1 MYTKR
6 VQILNYGPISHLDI
20 EFPFADENPKP
31 VVLVGE
37 NGSGKSIV
45 LSHIVNGLVSAKDLA
60 YPETPEVDVGKVFK
74 IRHPNYI
81 HVGSEWYFGSVDF
94 EDGLF
99 TRELTSRRLKRDYS
113 QMPDDMA
120 DQIAQRQWNAMQPT
134 ENSRLE
140 SSFHANNTPS
150 VIDMLSRNC
159 VLYFPHNRFEEP
171 AWLNEEKLRVHAA
184 EHLNLPHMLHYT
196 SRKIINYSSLRDNQN
211 WVYSVLFDRAVHE
224 TRTANFPLPI
234 DGSDQTVPVPIQ
246 IGPSGNATSAYN
258 VALLML
264 QRLMDGHQGVRFR
277 IGGRLNRVVSLETD
291 GGNLVPNIFQLS
303 SGETALLNLFLSI
316 LRDFDLTGTSFSGAG
331 QIRGTALVDEID
343 LHLHAIHQYE
353 ILPSLIQMFPKV
365 QFIVTA
371 HSPLFVLGMRE
382 VFGEDGFALY
392 RLPQGD
398 HISPEEFSEF
408 GDAYQAFRSTSTF
421 SDDVRQSV
429 KDAQKPLV
437 YLEGTT
443 DIRYLRKA
451 ADLLGQQAL
460 LQNIEL
466 KDGNG
471 DALKPTWDAVS
482 KLPSDLVPRT
492 VVVVRDCDFTG
503 PPKDVGNRFRRTIPE
518 VAEHP
523 IRKGIENLF
532 SIDTIEKARLH
543 NTAFIDHKEEQR
555 ITIRGEAQ
563 MVPEQW
569 AVNADEKT
577 NLCDWL
583 CLNGTPDDFQHFQSL
598 LALLDGLLSGEPAST
613 D

>member
-6 VQILNYGPISHLDI
+6 VQIVNYGPIKHLDI
-20 EFPFADENPKP
+20 ELPFDGDNPKP
-31 VVLVGE
+31 IVLVGE
-37 NGSGKSIV
+37 NGCGKNIV
-45 LSHIVNGLVSAKDLA
+45 VSHIVNELLILKDSV
-60 YPETPEVDVGKVFK
+60 YPDAAEIQTNRVFK
-74 IRHPNYI
+74 LRSPMYIRHPY
-81 HVGSEWYFGSVDF
+81 EWSFARVELECDI
-94 EDGLF
+94 F
-99 TRELTSRRLKRDYS
+99 TNELTLRRDKRQYEQRPADLELADAVRTWDE
-113 QMPDDMA
+113 MPD
-120 DQIAQRQWNAMQPT
+120 P
-134 ENSRLE
+134 E
-140 SSFHANNTPS
+140 SSYRIPNSHEHGQLLQITDA
-150 VIDMLSRNC
+150 LSQNC
-159 VLYFPHNRFEEP
+159 IQYFPPNRFEEP
-171 AWLNEEKLRVHAA
+171 AWLNEE
-184 EHLNLPHMLHYT
+184 HLNARAEQLQLKRLHGYT
-196 SRKIINYSSLRDNQN
+196 DRTIVNYSPLRENQD
-211 WVYSVLFDRAVHE
+211 WLFAILFDRTVLGDSA
-224 TRTANFPLPI
+224 TANNAYTIAL
-234 DGSDQTVPVPIQ
+234 Q
-246 IGPSGNATSAYN
+246 I
-258 VALLML
+258 V
-264 QRLMDGHQGVRFR
+264 QRLMRIHQSARFGV
-277 IGGRLNRVVSLETD
+277 GPRLQRRVTLESAT
-291 GGNLVPNIFQLS
+291 GNIVPNIFQLS

-331 QIRGTALVDEID
+331 EIRGTAIVDEID
-343 LHLHAIHQYE
+343 LHLHVIHQHE

-365 QFIVTA
+365 QFIVTT

-392 RLPQGD
+392 RLPQGEQ
-398 HISPEEFSEF
+398 ISAEEFSEF
-408 GDAYQAFRSTSTF
+408 GDAYQTFRSTSAF
-421 SDDVRQSV
+421 SDDVRQAV
-429 KDAQKPLV
+429 KDAQNPLV

-443 DIRYLRKA
+443 DIKYVRKA

-460 LQNIEL
+460 LESIEL

-492 VVVVRDCDFTG
+492 VVVVRDCDFAG

-532 SIDTIEKARLH
+532 SIDTIEKAQLY

-563 MVPEQW
+563 VVPEQW

-583 CLNGTPDDFQHFQSL
+583 CLNGTPDDFQHFES
-598 LALLDGLLSGEPAST
+598 LLDGLLSGEPAPA